1 MKKILIVTGNYL
13 PGYKDG
19 GPIRSLE
26 NLTEALG
33 DAYEFYIMASDRD
46 LGEDHPY
53 AQLTRDHT
61 LEYNTW
67 NRVENAY
74 VWYVKD
80 GIFRKKEI
88 EELSRDKDLIY
99 FTSFYREYGRYILS
113 LKKEGKLE
121 GKPVVIA
128 SMGVFSQGALQIKAF
143 KKKCYITLLKTLG
156 YFKGII
162 WSVTSEREEEE
173 LKKVIGQEA
182 DCRIAEDLP
191 RKPIPLPAHTYEPDR
206 LKIVFLSRIVDKKN
220 LEYACRVL
228 TEAAKH
234 TDGRLLFHIYGP
246 REDRSYWEKC
256 EKILDQSPL
265 NIEWEYRG
273 EVPAEQVPMVLAGYD
288 VFLFPTKGENYG
300 HVIYEALMAGCIPVI
315 SDQTPWEDFR
325 ERELGYV
332 EPLSEISAT
341 NGFVKAIVKLAA
353 ASGEQKEQWSGRGIQ
368 YAADRC
374 EKAYKDT
381 GYRRIFDL

>member
-33 DAYEFYIMASDRD
+33 DEYEFYIMASDRD
-46 LGEDHPY
+46 IGEDRPY
-53 AQLTRDHT
+53 KQLSEEHSLLYD
-61 LEYNTW
+61 TW
-67 NRVENAY
+67 NIIGKAR

-80 GIFRKKEI
+80 GIFRKRDILRLAKE
-88 EELSRDKDLIY
+88 KDLIY
-99 FTSFYREYGRYILS
+99 FTSFYREYGRYILW
-113 LKKEGKLE
+113 LNRKGAF
-121 GKPVVIA
+121 GNHPVVIA
-128 SMGVFSQGALQIKAF
+128 SMGVFSKGALQIKAF
-143 KKKCYITLLKTLG
+143 KKKCYITFLKKLG

-162 WSVTSEREEEE
+162 WSVTSGREEEE

-191 RKPIPLPAHTYEPDR
+191 RKPITLPAHTYEPDR

-220 LEYACRVL
+220 LEYACKVL
-228 TEAAKH
+228 LETAKH
-234 TDGRLLFHIYGP
+234 TDRRLLFHIYGP
-246 REDRSYWEKC
+246 REDRNYWEKC
-256 EKILDQSPL
+256 EKILDKSPL
-265 NIEWEYRG
+265 NIKWEYRG
-273 EVPAEQVPMVLAGYD
+273 EVPPEQVPEILAGYD

-315 SDQTPWEDFR
+315 SDQTPWKGFR
-325 ERELGYV
+325 EKKLGYV
-332 EPLSEISAT
+332 EPLLEINAT
-341 NGFVKAIVKLAA
+341 NGFVKAIAQLSVADE
-353 ASGEQKEQWSGRGIQ
+353 EQKVQWSRRGIE
-368 YAADRC
+368 YAVDRC
-374 EKAYKDT
+374 EQAYKDT